1 MAISVRAESD
11 PDKPLGHARIVVSG
25 LKPMP
30 ADTGFIIRR
39 EGYERANLGP
49 RGWQVSEAQLKPIA
63 ARQQGDDTILS
74 VGPDVVRHMEA
85 GPIMFVWPAARI
97 DSVLFWPDDIDVF
110 DGELPRDE
118 PEPPPAAPVLQQPRP
133 ALPPQPAPIPTPA
146 PAPPPPPPPPPPKV
160 DVDRRSD
167 GGGNKAI
174 AILVALL
181 AIGAAAGAGW
191 YFLYGPGAKQPEV
204 VQAPTPQPT
213 PPQTTAPTP
222 PPPSRSA
229 TPQPPALA
237 WPEGTDSLT
246 LQELVA
252 KAPNLQG
259 VFDAALRRQA
269 AGKHDD
275 ALVLLE
281 EAAEKGH
288 AQALTALARLYDPI
302 GFEAGK
308 PFRSPDPRAA
318 ARYYRD
324 AVQKGDAAAEP
335 RRAALKTWLE
345 GQAASNPSAAAAL
358 KEFWP

>member
-11 PDKPLGHARIVVSG
+11 PDKPLGHARLVVAG
-25 LKPMP
+25 LGKMP
-30 ADTGFIIRR
+30 ADTGFMIRR
-39 EGYERANLGP
+39 EGYERGNLGP
-49 RGWQVSEAQLKPIA
+49 RGWQVSEAQLKPLA
-63 ARQQGDDTILS
+63 ARQQGDDAILS
-74 VGPDVVRHMEA
+74 VGPEVVRHMEA
-85 GPIMFVWPAARI
+85 GPIMFVWPAARV
-97 DSVLFWPDDIDVF
+97 DTVLFWPDDIDVF

-118 PEPPPAAPVLQQPRP
+118 PEPAPAPAVLQQPRP
-133 ALPPQPAPIPTPA
+133 TPA
-146 PAPPPPPPPPPPKV
+146 PAPQPAPVVVPTPAPPPPAPPKT
-160 DVDRRSD
+160 DSDRRSD
-167 GGGNKAI
+167 DGGGSNKAI
-174 AILVALL
+174 AIIFVLLV
-181 AIGAAAGAGW
+181 IGAAAGAGW
-191 YFLYGPGAKQPEV
+191 YFLYGPGAKQE
-204 VQAPTPQPT
+204 QAAAPTPPTPAPQPTPQP
-213 PPQTTAPTP
+213 QPTP
-222 PPPSRSA
+222 TP
-229 TPQPPALA
+229 PQPPALA
-237 WPEGTDSLT
+237 WPDGTDSLT

-252 KAPNLQG
+252 KAPNVQG

-288 AQALTALARLYDPI
+288 APALTALARLYDPV

-324 AVQKGDAAAEP
+324 AVQKGDAPAEA